1 MYIKPICTT
10 SCRTVSH
17 DNAIRFVVRDNKAVR
32 SGFELWFLANQDDLQ
47 EEFADLSQADLTV
60 EAAKSFKHLTSEEK
74 KVRIEGLLFEHSI
87 YSMREDMDFVIA
99 QRC

>member
-1 MYIKPICTT
+1 M
-10 SCRTVSH
+10 
-17 DNAIRFVVRDNKAVR
+17 R